1 MLKDYFHISVGIFF
15 EGGCMKDWEYNE
27 LFHAI
32 REVYE
37 ELLDEERG
45 YRYAIAKLAD
55 EFDNLGKIEDV
66 IVDTAIGE
74 IAVNH
79 HMVFVGRIE
88 GITKRLSMF
97 NPQEAEGELTVEEI
111 KDLLGRINNV
121 IEGLKNVKS
130 DYKSSVE

>member
-1 MLKDYFHISVGIFF
+1 
-15 EGGCMKDWEYNE
+15 MKDWKYNE

-32 REVYE
+32 REAYE

-55 EFDNLGKIEDV
+55 EFDNVGKIEDV

-79 HMVFVGRIE
+79 HMVFVGRIK

-97 NPQEAEGELTVEEI
+97 NLQEAEGELTVEEI
-111 KDLLGRINNV
+111 KDLLIRMNNV
-121 IEGLKNVKS
+121 IEELKNVKS

>member
-1 MLKDYFHISVGIFF
+1 
-15 EGGCMKDWEYNE
+15 MKDWEYNE

-79 HMVFVGRIE
+79 HMVFVGRIK

-97 NPQEAEGELTVEEI
+97 NLQEAEGELTVEEI
-111 KDLLGRINNV
+111 KDLSIRINNV

>member
-1 MLKDYFHISVGIFF
+1 
-15 EGGCMKDWEYNE
+15 MK
-27 LFHAI
+27 
-32 REVYE
+32 
-37 ELLDEERG
+37 RG

-55 EFDNLGKIEDV
+55 EFDNLGKIEGV

-74 IAVNH
+74 IAVDYH
-79 HMVFVGRIE
+79 IVF
-88 GITKRLSMF
+88 ITKRLSMF